1 MWSIFRKVAEIK
13 LVTLLDMDFIAKI
26 FLNFSE
32 NFQNSPKEICPVGQN
47 AVSRHTFYI
56 HRSYSSL
63 IFITHIHI

>member
-1 MWSIFRKVAEIK
+1 MWTIFRKVAEIK

-32 NFQNSPKEICPVGQN
+32 NFQNSPKGICRVGQN

-56 HRSYSSL
+56 HRSY
-63 IFITHIHI
+63 